1 MSKFL
6 DSLVGRKLISVD
18 DEEIDKLVESAPKNK
33 ILVCKMC
40 GKKFYS
46 PNGRK
51 FYCSRHH
58 LVNCVICGKFFELN
72 PKYYGFCEI
81 SHTCS
86 TECNKKYDAQ
96 RVRESFQEKYGVD
109 NAMDLQEFR
118 DKLSVAYNSKSEEEK
133 QKIKDR
139 MAATVAKRY
148 GSLANPKIV
157 EKRRKTNIERYG
169 VEHPMQNPEIRK
181 KAEATN
187 LKKYGYKYN
196 LKRDGFNDK
205 SI

>member
-33 ILVCKMC
+33 ISVCKMC

-46 PNGRK
+46 TNRK

-72 PKYYGFCEI
+72 PRYYGFCEI
-81 SHTCS
+81 PHTCS
-86 TECNKKYDAQ
+86 DTCNKKYNAQ
-96 RVRESFQEKYGVD
+96 RVRESFQEKYGVN

-118 DKLSVAYNSKSEEEK
+118 DKISVAYKSKSEEEK
-133 QKIKDR
+133 QEIKDR
-139 MAATVAKRY
+139 TAATVAERY
-148 GSLANPKIV
+148 GSFANLVIV
-157 EKRRKTNIERYG
+157 EKRKKTNLERYG
-169 VEHPMQNPEIRK
+169 VENPMQSPEIRK

-187 LKKYGYKYN
+187 LERYGYKYN
-196 LKRDGFNDK
+196 LKRDGFND
-205 SI
+205 